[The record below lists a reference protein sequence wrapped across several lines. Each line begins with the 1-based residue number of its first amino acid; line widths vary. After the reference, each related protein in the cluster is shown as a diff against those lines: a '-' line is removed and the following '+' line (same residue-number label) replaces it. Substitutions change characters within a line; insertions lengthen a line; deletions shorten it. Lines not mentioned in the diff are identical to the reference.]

1 MTPIT
6 SARARLVDALRR
18 LEAAHLAN
26 ATPADKTQLGSIFIM
41 AARQYAT
48 QIAVSV
54 PGLPNEPPG
63 RRPGEPDGC
72 VNPDRSECE
81 RTGNC
86 YYLDCPNRTENS
98 Q

>member
-48 QIAVSV
+48 AIAIAV
-54 PGLPNEPPG
+54 PGLPAQ
-63 RRPGEPDGC
+63 DDC

-81 RTGNC
+81 RTGMCHFN
-86 YYLDCPNRTENS
+86 DCPNRE
-98 Q
+98 